1 MRSILLA
8 LKIFNLVSVL
18 MLFSPSAKAFLK
30 CDKIFLS
37 EYGLS
42 GRIEV
47 KRSGQ
52 DVLPI
57 ENFEKAIIR
66 AESLLGS
73 LSKPSDIQISIDGV
87 FALSSYDPILKT
99 VSSGVLSASTLK
111 KNPNLN
117 TAVLV
122 HEYGH
127 AILDKNLLDKN
138 SAYQDYFQSL
148 ISIKRRTDDAAYE
161 VAVAKLAANSSHGD
175 EKINAEQKLMKL
187 QEKLKSLKTEKQKLE
202 IEQGIINAFHE
213 YFADLTSVVTHK
225 NAKVMRQMLQSY
237 QAGEK
242 RAGNKSIPLDK
253 KWSAAMLSLRDFETD
268 GVQKSYQVW
277 KNAFRSYKD
286 IAYVD
291 YYFVLLPTR
300 WATWNLIEKRIG
312 NTQFEKQIL
321 SKVFDVLSVHVT
333 SVRNMSL
340 EQLQNSD
347 YSHPEKLNAL
357 LTQDIQKVLE

>member
-1 MRSILLA
+1 MRSMRMF
-8 LKIFNLVSVL
+8 LKILSSAFAMV
-18 MLFSPSAKAFLK
+18 MFSTSAYAFLK

-52 DVLPI
+52 DVVQVKT
-57 ENFEKAIIR
+57 FEDAITR
-66 AESLLGS
+66 ADSLLGT
-73 LSKPSDIQISIDGV
+73 LSKPSEVQISIDGI
-87 FALSSYDPILKT
+87 FALSSYDPIRKA
-99 VSSGVLSASTLK
+99 VSAGVLDASTLK

-117 TAVLV
+117 TTVLV

-138 SAYQDYFQSL
+138 VSYQEYFQSQL
-148 ISIKRRTDDAAYE
+148 SIQRRADNAAYE
-161 VAVAKLAANSSHGD
+161 VAVAKMSVNSSQGV
-175 EKINAEQKLMKL
+175 EKANAEQKLLKL
-187 QEKLKSLKTEKQKLE
+187 QENLKSIKAEKQKLE
-202 IEQGIINAFHE
+202 AEQNIYNAFHE

-225 NAKVMRQMLQSY
+225 NAKVMHQMLLSY
-237 QAGEK
+237 QASEK

-253 KWSAAMLSLRDFETD
+253 KWSAAMLSLRNFETH
-268 GVQKSYQVW
+268 GKQKSYQVW
-277 KNAFRSYKD
+277 KSAFSSYKD

-300 WATWNLIEKRIG
+300 WATWDMIEKRIG

-321 SKVFDVLSVHVT
+321 SKVFDVLSEHVT
-333 SVRNMSL
+333 TVRNMSL
-340 EQLQNSD
+340 EQLQKSD
-347 YSHPEKLNAL
+347 YFHPEKLNTL
-357 LTQDIQKVLE
+357 LIQDIQKALD